1 MNLSSLAEVSPLLML
16 VHARL
21 HIDFDSLPMRS
32 VGSAGIRPASLFLGE
47 TNGWVFGKTNER
59 IEQISSVVVG
69 ERFNGLLIGD
79 CVAIELSGE
88 RDESI
93 HLSLVSERQ
102 VLGFAHGSS
111 RPS

>member
-1 MNLSSLAEVSPLLML
+1 
-16 VHARL
+16 
-21 HIDFDSLPMRS
+21 
-32 VGSAGIRPASLFLGE
+32 
-47 TNGWVFGKTNER
+47 
-59 IEQISSVVVG
+59 
-69 ERFNGLLIGD
+69 LLIGD